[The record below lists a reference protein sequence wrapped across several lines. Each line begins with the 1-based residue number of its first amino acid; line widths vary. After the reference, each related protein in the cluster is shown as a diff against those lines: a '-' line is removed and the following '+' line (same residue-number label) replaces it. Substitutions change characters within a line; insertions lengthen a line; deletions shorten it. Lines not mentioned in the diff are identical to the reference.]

1 MKQLKYLFHYL
12 SIAILLI
19 IPVKISASYL
29 QPLGFDIT
37 AQETIA
43 YDDGTHRTWWT
54 SDRNSFGAAVK
65 FTPREYPC
73 QIVGTRAEINYDD
86 GTQIYLHIYDDDGS
100 TGLPGTVLY
109 NERRLDIPPRT
120 QTGFKD
126 YDLTSPVTITS
137 GDFYICFFQKNIW
150 DMMFGTDQA
159 FDSVSRQFWYFP
171 DLGWRTPWG
180 MDAAD
185 HLIRAKVMYGVGI
198 EEVQYDNAG
207 EFQISPNPCF
217 GRLQV
222 RLPSDSKGIQWLELY
237 DVSGQK
243 VKEKPIS
250 RSPLLVDLSKL
261 PTGLYFVKLRGKNL
275 DCIQKLVVQR

>member
-86 GTQIYLHIYDDDGS
+86 GTQIYLRIYDDDGS